1 LRAVKKAGAE
11 AQHVSVDVTDI
22 QAVKSV
28 VKKIVDTHGRLDL
41 VLHAAG
47 LEHSQ
52 GIARKKPE
60 TFDKI
65 LGVKVDGLNA
75 LLAATR
81 DLPVRG
87 LMLFGSV
94 AGRFGNVG
102 QTDYSAANDLMA
114 KSTTYLRR
122 ARPGLQVFTLDYSG
136 WGGRGMATRGSIPEQ
151 LAAAGITLI
160 PLEEGACSVRR
171 VFASS
176 YSGELVVACSLGI
189 LADSLRA
196 EGVNLEI
203 IRKRLSKE
211 ANRFPL
217 LGNVQDWTLAD
228 GLRLEVSFDPDR
240 DHYLNDHRIDG
251 TAVLP
256 GVMAVETFAE
266 AANLMHPELS
276 VVSVEDLAFEAPLK
290 LYRNEPRTASV
301 RLLPTWGKQGRVIL
315 ATMETTRELV
325 GGRKQTTRH
334 FRARV
339 RLDQDLPL
347 VKAEPPGNGESKGIR
362 REAIY
367 QAFFHGPSF
376 QVLEKVTASDDGKIA
391 GWMQSDVHRIGLPG
405 GRDRRGQP
413 EPEAGTPGRCAP
425 DDDPPDP
432 GRRSGTSSCL
442 GSGRAQQW
450 RHPVRHPG
458 DGRTRFR
465 AARAGRLPDLTLP
478 QYTACGRANRIG
490 TQEGLK

>member
-1 LRAVKKAGAE
+1 VK
-11 AQHVSVDVTDI
+11 
-22 QAVKSV
+22 
-28 VKKIVDTHGRLDL
+28 
-41 VLHAAG
+41 
-47 LEHSQ
+47 
-52 GIARKKPE
+52 
-60 TFDKI
+60 
-65 LGVKVDGLNA
+65 
-75 LLAATR
+75 
-81 DLPVRG
+81 G

-114 KSTTYLRR
+114 KTVTYLKRH
-122 ARPGLQVFTLDYSG
+122 RPDMQVFTLDYSG
-136 WGGRGMATRGSIPEQ
+136 WGGRGMATRGSIPDQ

-189 LADSLRA
+189 LADSLRS

-203 IRKRLSKE
+203 IRKRLNAESS
-211 ANRFPL
+211 RFPL
-217 LGNVQDWTLAD
+217 LGEVLDWTLAD
-228 GLRLEVSFDPDR
+228 GLRLEVSFDPKQ
-240 DHYLNDHRIDG
+240 DHYLNDHRIEG

-266 AANLMHPELS
+266 AANLMHPELA

-290 LYRNEPRTASV
+290 LYRDEPRSACV

-339 RLDQDLPL
+339 RLDQDVPM
-347 VKAEPPGNGESKGIR
+347 VKGEPPGNGATKNIR

-367 QAFFHGPSF
+367 QAYFHGPSF
-376 QVLEKVTASDDGKIA
+376 QVLKKVTSDDQGKIA
-391 GWMQSDVHRIGLPG
+391 GWMQSGTEKPPMGRSGKLMSQPMFTELAFQAAGIVEANQSQKLGLPAG
-405 GRDRRGQP
+405 VRRMKIHK
-413 EPEAGTPGRCAP
+413 AP
-425 DDDPPDP
+425 D
-432 GRRSGTSSCL
+432 GNSGQVTAWVVPERNNGDTQYGVRVVDERGFVLLELDGYRTS
-442 GSGRAQQW
+442 
-450 RHPVRHPG
+450 PFPN
-458 DGRTRFR
+458 
-465 AARAGRLPDLTLP
+465 TLP
-478 QYTACGRANRIG
+478 ADVQT
-490 TQEGLK
+490 GLAPKKG